1 MIASNAEPFFNR
13 GLSPVARLTF
23 FALAAIAIMIAD
35 HRFQALGSVRL
46 GVSAILNPIERVVAM
61 PANAAS
67 EAASYFVNNKQLQDD
82 NTALKAQLLQ
92 SAQSIQQANFLMVE
106 HQKLLALAN
115 TAPRFNDQ
123 AVIAEIIRDARNP
136 SARKV
141 IINRG
146 LATGVKAG
154 LAVIDGSGVV
164 GQITQAN
171 TMTSEVT
178 LITEKDHAVPV
189 MVLRNGV
196 RTIAVGAGRDGLL
209 DVQFIPSGGDVQIG
223 DELVTSGIDG
233 TYPAGLKVAT
243 IISVDRKASATTFS
257 KISALPFAASNAH
270 RFVSVLKFVEQ
281 HDYPK
286 PELIADDK
294 KIAKE
299 KSEKPARRGAR

>member
-13 GLSPVARLTF
+13 GLSPLARLTF
-23 FALAAIAIMIAD
+23 FALAAVAIMIAD

-46 GVSAILNPIERVVAM
+46 GVSAVLNPIERVVAM
-61 PANAAS
+61 PANAVS
-67 EAASYFVNNKQLQDD
+67 NGASYFVNHQQLQAE

-92 SAQSIQQANFLMVE
+92 SAQSIQQANLLMVE

-115 TAPRFNDQ
+115 TVPRFNDQ
-123 AVIAEIIRDARNP
+123 AVLAEIIRDARNP

-141 IINRG
+141 VINRG
-146 LATGVKAG
+146 LTTGVKAG
-154 LAVIDGSGVV
+154 LAVIDGNGVV

-178 LITEKDHAVPV
+178 LLTEKDHAVPV
-189 MVLRNGV
+189 MVLRNGF

-209 DVQFIPSGGDVQIG
+209 DVPFVPSGWDLQVG

-233 TYPAGLKVAT
+233 TYPAGLKVAS
-243 IISVDRKASATTFS
+243 IISVDRKAATTTFS
-257 KISALPFAASNAH
+257 KISALPYAASNAH
-270 RFVSVLKFVEQ
+270 RFVSVLKFIER

-286 PELIADDK
+286 PEVIVEEK
-294 KIAKE
+294 KNSKE
-299 KSEKPARRGAR
+299 KTEKPTRRGGQ